1 MAGVPQDDV
10 HRRPEHPVHR
20 DGQLHDAEIRAEMAA
35 GAGHVMHEESPDL
48 GGQRGELD
56 VIETSQVTKAQG
68 AE

>member
-1 MAGVPQDDV
+1 M
-10 HRRPEHPVHR
+10 HR